1 MAGKSAREVALD
13 ALTAWQAG
21 GVWSARKLSDA
32 IVKAGLD
39 RRDAALTTYLC
50 SGVLRNLMLLDYHIA
65 RHSSVK
71 LKKMETRVLCALR
84 LGAFQLL
91 FSDSIPQRAA
101 VNETVALC
109 RGKNR
114 RVAGFVNAVLRAMTS
129 IDDPYE
135 VREKN
140 QVKRLSIMYSH
151 PEWICRELIEALGE
165 ERAIDVLA
173 ANNEAPPVTIQINT
187 LLKDSSAVADT
198 LAEEGV
204 KVEPHSVVS
213 NCFNLYS
220 SGNIEDL
227 GAYRKGW
234 FWVQDALSMLAVM
247 ALNPKQGDKILDV
260 CAAPGGKSFAAAVL
274 SGGGAEITSLDIS
287 APKMELVREGSDRME
302 MKIRTGTA
310 DATEFIPE
318 YFERFDMVICDA
330 PCSGLGVI
338 RKKPDIRYVDVERV
352 AELPKLQSRILANVA
367 KYLKPGGLILYSTC
381 TWREAENGEVVSRFL
396 EENPNYSLEGF
407 VLPEPIGEV
416 KAGRYTVWPET
427 LTFDGFFICL
437 MRKNN
442 V

>member
-1 MAGKSAREVALD
+1 
-13 ALTAWQAG
+13 
-21 GVWSARKLSDA
+21 
-32 IVKAGLD
+32 
-39 RRDAALTTYLC
+39 
-50 SGVLRNLMLLDYHIA
+50 
-65 RHSSVK
+65 
-71 LKKMETRVLCALR
+71 
-84 LGAFQLL
+84 
-91 FSDSIPQRAA
+91 
-101 VNETVALC
+101 
-109 RGKNR
+109 
-114 RVAGFVNAVLRAMTS
+114 
-129 IDDPYE
+129 
-135 VREKN
+135 
-140 QVKRLSIMYSH
+140 MY
-151 PEWICRELIEALGE
+151 
-165 ERAIDVLA
+165 
-173 ANNEAPPVTIQINT
+173 
-187 LLKDSSAVADT
+187 
-198 LAEEGV
+198 
-204 KVEPHSVVS
+204 
-213 NCFNLYS
+213 
-220 SGNIEDL
+220 
-227 GAYRKGW
+227 
-234 FWVQDALSMLAVM
+234 
-247 ALNPKQGDKILDV
+247 
-260 CAAPGGKSFAAAVL
+260 AAPGGKSFAAAVL

-442 V
+442 VRY

>member
-91 FSDSIPQRAA
+91 FSDSIPRRAA

-220 SGNIEDL
+220 SAILKTWGHIGRDGSGFRTHHQCL
-227 GAYRKGW
+227 QLWHLTRSRAIKFLMY
-234 FWVQDALSMLAVM
+234 VQ
-247 ALNPKQGDKILDV
+247 
-260 CAAPGGKSFAAAVL
+260 PGGKSFAAAVL
-274 SGGGAEITSLDIS
+274 SGG
-287 APKMELVREGSDRME
+287 EGD
-302 MKIRTGTA
+302 
-310 DATEFIPE
+310 
-318 YFERFDMVICDA
+318 
-330 PCSGLGVI
+330 
-338 RKKPDIRYVDVERV
+338 
-352 AELPKLQSRILANVA
+352 N
-367 KYLKPGGLILYSTC
+367 LI
-381 TWREAENGEVVSRFL
+381 
-396 EENPNYSLEGF
+396 
-407 VLPEPIGEV
+407 
-416 KAGRYTVWPET
+416 
-427 LTFDGFFICL
+427 
-437 MRKNN
+437 
-442 V
+442 